1 MRYGIVLTVT
11 DARRCAEL
19 AAEAEAVGWDGV
31 FTYDALAIDGMDL
44 DDPWI
49 TLAAMAMR
57 TSRVTLGALVF
68 APARRRPWLFAKEAI
83 TLDRLS
89 GGRLVLPVGIGTLD
103 DHGFD
108 AAGEPVEARAR
119 AGRLDE
125 ALAITEGLSGGAPF
139 AFDGEHYKLAPMTL
153 QPAAVQRP
161 RIPVWTIGAWPHE
174 RTLHRALRWD
184 GMVLQA
190 PAGAAASDPALITQV
205 AAWIRSHRD
214 GQFELVVDGTTP
226 VDDRDAAAA
235 ITRAAAAAGATWW
248 IEADWSDEG
257 KSRLAGRIAAGP
269 PRAV

>member
-1 MRYGIVLTVT
+1 
-11 DARRCAEL
+11 
-19 AAEAEAVGWDGV
+19 
-31 FTYDALAIDGMDL
+31 LAIDGMDL

-125 ALAITEGLSGGAPF
+125 ALAITEGLSGEAPF

-153 QPAAVQRP
+153 RPAAVQQP
-161 RIPVWTIGAWPHE
+161 RIPVWPIGAWPHE
-174 RTLHRALRWD
+174 RTLQRALRWD
-184 GMVLQA
+184 GMILQA

-205 AAWIRSHRD
+205 AAWIREHRD
-214 GQFELVVDGTTP
+214 PADAGRPFQLIVDGVTP
-226 VDDRDAAAA
+226 ADNP
-235 ITRAAAAAGATWW
+235 AAAAATAQAAADAGATRW

-257 KSRLAGRIAAGP
+257 KPRLSGRIAAGP
-269 PRAV
+269 PRGV